1 MRMPLLVSSMV
12 FLSACAVGPDYV
24 APLPPA
30 TTQYVAPGE
39 KVPPRDRTIKSDQYL
54 VPESQ
59 SSAPWW
65 TRFRSPRLDAIVTT
79 AISGN
84 HTLEAANATLS
95 AAQEQL
101 SAAGGGLLPSLA
113 VDGGVSRQKV
123 NLAGFGFA
131 GPNPTFN
138 LYSVGTSVSYGLDI
152 FGGTRRRVEGM
163 SARADAAGYRLGAA
177 YLTLTG
183 KVAQQVILIA
193 SLRAQLQAAED
204 MVESADQTLD
214 LVKRARDGGV
224 ATGVDVLTAQS
235 QAAADRTTLPALR
248 RELASARHA
257 LSVLVGKAPSE
268 WPAPDFD
275 LTEFTLPA
283 ELPVSLP
290 SELVRQRPDILAAE
304 AQLRAAN
311 ADVGVATA
319 RLFPSLT
326 LTASYSQDSLNS
338 NTLFS
343 SAYSGWNIGAGL
355 TQPIFEGGTRLA
367 ERRASKKEF
376 EVALAMYR
384 QTVLDAFAQVADIL
398 QALAS
403 DEEEIFA
410 QKQALDAASASFDLT
425 RRSYAVGNVG
435 ILNVL
440 DAQRLY
446 EQAKQGY
453 IRAETRRYFDT
464 VQLFLATDSHWQ
476 QAMDG
481 NGVIAISRK
490 TLETRKQ

>member
-1 MRMPLLVSSMV
+1 MRMPVLISSV
-12 FLSACAVGPDYV
+12 VLLSACAVGPDYV
-24 APLPPA
+24 APVPPA
-30 TTQYVAPGE
+30 TTEYVARGE
-39 KVPPRDRTIKSDQYL
+39 KVPPRDKGTKSDQHI
-54 VPESQ
+54 VAATDT
-59 SSAPWW
+59 SAPWW
-65 TRFRSPRLDAIVTT
+65 TRFRSERLDAIVTT
-79 AISGN
+79 AIAGN
-84 HTLEAANATLS
+84 YTLEAANATLG

-101 SAAGGGLLPSLA
+101 SAASGGLLPSLG
-113 VDGGVSRQKV
+113 VDGGASRQKV
-123 NLAGFGFA
+123 NLAGYGFS

-152 FGGTRRRVEGM
+152 FGGTRRRIEGM

-183 KVAQQVILIA
+183 QVAQQVILIA

-204 MVESADQTLD
+204 IVASADQTLD

-235 QAAADRTTLPALR
+235 QAAADRTSLPALR

-257 LSVLVGKAPSE
+257 LSVLVGKAPAE

-275 LTEFTLPA
+275 LTELALPA

-304 AQLRAAN
+304 AELRAAN
-311 ADVGVATA
+311 ANIGVATA

-326 LTASYSQDSLNS
+326 LTAGYSQDSLNS

-343 SAYSGWNIGAGL
+343 SGFTGWNFGAGL

-367 ERRASKKEF
+367 ERRASKKAF
-376 EVALAMYR
+376 EAALAVYR

-403 DEEEIFA
+403 DEEEILA
-410 QKQALDAASASFDLT
+410 QKQALDAASASLDLT

-435 ILNVL
+435 VLNVL

-446 EQAKQGY
+446 EQARQGY

-464 VQLFLATDSHWQ
+464 VQFFLATDRNWQ
-476 QAMDG
+476 KAMNG
-481 NGVIAISRK
+481 NGLIAASQNN
-490 TLETRKQ
+490 ETVK